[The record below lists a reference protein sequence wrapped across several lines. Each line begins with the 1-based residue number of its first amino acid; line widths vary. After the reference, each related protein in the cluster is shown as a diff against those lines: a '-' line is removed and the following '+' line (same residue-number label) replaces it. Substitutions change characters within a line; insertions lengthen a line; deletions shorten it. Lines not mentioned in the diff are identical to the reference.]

1 MSLLSSAIQL
11 GFLSA
16 ARRGCVRGHC
26 ATLTQSFDKSPNS
39 SIERARSPRRM
50 VVRSPRVPKTS
61 APGLFQTELKAAFL
75 RLSACEWLLLP
86 KTRQHRSTAWNTMKL
101 SYTVVFLLS
110 LATTAFAREESVLAR
125 VTSYWASEGSKI
137 ASTGRRLRPGH
148 CAVDPK
154 RIPYGSKV
162 IFPDAVCTA
171 VDTGTAVVSRKAA
184 RLCGRTASQ
193 LKAIVVDRFFET
205 KREAD
210 EWSNAHSEFMMLRV
224 VPAGSGQN

>member
-1 MSLLSSAIQL
+1 
-11 GFLSA
+11 
-16 ARRGCVRGHC
+16 
-26 ATLTQSFDKSPNS
+26 
-39 SIERARSPRRM
+39 
-50 VVRSPRVPKTS
+50 
-61 APGLFQTELKAAFL
+61 
-75 RLSACEWLLLP
+75 
-86 KTRQHRSTAWNTMKL
+86 MKL
-101 SYTVVFLLS
+101 FYAVIFLLS
-110 LATTAFAREESVLAR
+110 LASAAFARGESVLAR
-125 VTSYWASEGSKI
+125 VTSYWAGEGSKF

-162 IFPDAVCTA
+162 VFPDAICTA

-210 EWSNAHSEFMMLRV
+210 AWTNAHPEFMTLRV
-224 VPAGSGQN
+224 VAPGSHSDPSAL